1 MFFGGGGGER
11 KVGSF
16 IESSPMAWQAHGSAE
31 GAVIGTLGVC
41 TGQDACLVLLGL
53 PAVQEGG
60 QIEIGVLLVLPF
72 PLPVEAE
79 ILSLWGCLG

>member
-1 MFFGGGGGER
+1 
-11 KVGSF
+11 
-16 IESSPMAWQAHGSAE
+16 MAWRARGSAE

-41 TGQDACLVLLGL
+41 TGQDARLVLLRL

-60 QIEIGVLLVLPF
+60 QIEIGILLVLSF

-79 ILSLWGCLG
+79 ILSLWGCLGLLLGLRGARTCQGRRGDTK